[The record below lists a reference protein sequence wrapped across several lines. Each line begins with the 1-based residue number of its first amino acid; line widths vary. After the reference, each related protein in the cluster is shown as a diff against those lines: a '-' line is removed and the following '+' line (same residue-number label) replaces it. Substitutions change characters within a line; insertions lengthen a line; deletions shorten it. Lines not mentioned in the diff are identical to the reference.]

1 MQFTVSSKKLF
12 TKLQAAAQVIN
23 KKNTLPILDCFLL
36 GLRGN
41 ILNIASTDGEV
52 RLVTKVEVQDAEG
65 DIKIAVNAQT
75 LVDALKELPDQPI
88 TFEVNGD
95 NFEVLIHY
103 HNGKFNF
110 IGQSADDYPTPKNLD
125 EKVKQELT
133 IDSDVLLN
141 GISGTVFAVS
151 NDELRP
157 VMCSVFLDITK
168 DDLTFVASDG
178 HRLVKLVSKIA
189 RGTDKA
195 SFTLPTKGANIIT
208 NLLAKQSEPV
218 KIRFDFNNA
227 VFDLTDYTVTIRF
240 IDGRYPNYNSVIPA
254 NNINKFT
261 ISKSSLSAII
271 KRVSVFASEASSL
284 IKLDIDN
291 NALTVSAQDIDYS
304 TAAEENIA
312 IEYDGTPMQ
321 IGFKYRFLLDLLK
334 NIHTDE
340 VELQLSDPSRAALI
354 IPIGGGS
361 GWDSTYLLMPM
372 SLNN

>member
-41 ILNIASTDGEV
+41 ILNIASTNCEV

-65 DIKIAVNAQT
+65 DIKIAVNAKT

-88 TFEVNGD
+88 TFEVNED
-95 NFEVLIHY
+95 NFEIFICY
-103 HNGKFNF
+103 HNGRFNF
-110 IGQSADDYPTPKNLD
+110 IGQSADEYPTPKNLD

-133 IDSDVLLN
+133 IDADVLLN
-141 GISGTVFAVS
+141 GIAGTLFAVA

-157 VMCSVFLDITK
+157 VMNGIYFDITNK
-168 DDLTFVASDG
+168 DVTFVASDG
-178 HRLVKLVSKIA
+178 HRLIKLASNVAK
-189 RGTDKA
+189 GTEQS
-195 SFTLPTKGANIIT
+195 SFILPTKGATIIT
-208 NLLAKQSEPV
+208 KLLAKQSDPV
-218 KIRFDFNNA
+218 KIRFDYNNA
-227 VFDLTDYTVTIRF
+227 VFDLIDYSVTVRF
-240 IDGRYPNYNSVIPA
+240 IEGRYPNYNSVIPA

-284 IKLDIDN
+284 VKLEIDN

-321 IGFKYRFLLDLLK
+321 IGFKYTFLLDLLK
-334 NIHTDE
+334 NIHSDE
-340 VELQLSDPSRAALI
+340 VEVQLSDPSRAALLM
-354 IPIGGGS
+354 PIGSGS

-372 SLNN
+372 QLNG

>member
-1 MQFTVSSKKLF
+1 MKFTVNSKKLF

-52 RLVTKVEVQDAEG
+52 RLVTKVEVEDAQG
-65 DIKIAVNAQT
+65 DIKIAVNAKN
-75 LVDALKELPDQPI
+75 LVDALKELPEQPI
-88 TFEVNGD
+88 TFELNED
-95 NFEVLIHY
+95 NFGVFIHY

-125 EKVKQELT
+125 EKVKKELT
-133 IDSDVLLN
+133 IEAGVLLN

-157 VMCSVFLDITK
+157 VMCSVYFDITK
-168 DDLTFVASDG
+168 DDVTFVASDG

-189 RGTDKA
+189 RGADKA
-195 SFTLPTKGANIIT
+195 SFALPTKGANIIT
-208 NLLAKQSEPV
+208 SLLAKQSEPV

-227 VFDLTDYTVTIRF
+227 VFDLTDYTVTVRF
-240 IDGRYPNYNSVIPA
+240 IDGRYPNYNSVIPV

-261 ISKSSLSAII
+261 ISKSSLSAIV
-271 KRVSVFASEASSL
+271 KRVSVFANEASSL
-284 IKLDIDN
+284 VKLDIDN

-321 IGFKYRFLLDLLK
+321 IGFKYTFLLDLLK
-334 NIHTDE
+334 NMHTDE

-354 IPIGGGS
+354 VPIGGCL
-361 GWDSTYLLMPM
+361 GWNSTYLLMPM
-372 SLNN
+372 LLNS

>member
-1 MQFTVSSKKLF
+1 MKFTVNSKKLF
-12 TKLQAAAQVIN
+12 TKLQAAARVIN
-23 KKNTLPILDCFLL
+23 KKNTLPILDCFML

-41 ILNIASTDGEV
+41 ILNIAAADAEV
-52 RLVTKVEVQDAEG
+52 RLVTKIEVEEAQG
-65 DIKIAVNAQT
+65 DVKTAVNAKT
-75 LVDALKELPDQPI
+75 LVDALKELPEQPI
-88 TFEVNGD
+88 TFEVNED
-95 NFEVLIHY
+95 NFEVFIHY

-141 GISGTVFAVS
+141 GISGTLFAVA

-157 VMCSVFLDITK
+157 VMNGIYFDITK
-168 DDLTFVASDG
+168 DNLSFVASDG
-178 HRLVKLVSKIA
+178 HRLVRLISKVA
-189 RGTDKA
+189 RGIEQS
-195 SFTLPTKGANIIT
+195 SFILPTKGANIIT
-208 NLLAKQSEPV
+208 NLLIKQSEPV

-227 VFDLTDYTVTIRF
+227 VFDLTDYSVTVRF
-240 IDGRYPNYNSVIPA
+240 IDGRYPNYNSVIPV

-271 KRVSVFASEASSL
+271 KRVSVFSSEASSL
-284 IKLDIDN
+284 VKLNIDN

-321 IGFKYRFLLDLLK
+321 IGFKYTFLLDLLK
-334 NIHTDE
+334 NIYTDE
-340 VELQLSDPSRAALI
+340 VGLQLSEPSRAALI
-354 IPIGGGS
+354 VPIGGGS

-372 SLNN
+372 QLND

>member
-1 MQFTVSSKKLF
+1 MKFTISSKKLF

-41 ILNIASTDGEV
+41 ILNIAATDGEV

-75 LVDALKELPDQPI
+75 LVGALKELPDQPI
-88 TFEVNGD
+88 TFEVNED
-95 NFEVLIHY
+95 NFEIFIHY

-110 IGQSADDYPTPKNLD
+110 IGQSGDDYPTPRLLD

-133 IDSDVLLN
+133 IDADVLRN
-141 GISGTVFAVS
+141 GISGTLFAVAD
-151 NDELRP
+151 DELRP
-157 VMCSVFLDITK
+157 VMNGIYFDITNQ
-168 DDLTFVASDG
+168 DIAFVASDG
-178 HRLVKLVSKIA
+178 HRLVKLVSNVA
-189 RGTDKA
+189 RGSEQA
-195 SFTLPTKGANIIT
+195 SFILPTKGANIIT
-208 NLLAKQSEPV
+208 KLLAKQSDPAKV
-218 KIRFDFNNA
+218 RFDFNNV
-227 VFDLTDYTVTIRF
+227 VFDLTDYSVTVRF

-254 NNINKFT
+254 GNPNKFI
-261 ISKSSLSAII
+261 ISKDSLSAII

-284 IKLDIDN
+284 VKLDIDN

-321 IGFKYRFLLDLLK
+321 IGFKYTFLLDLLK
-334 NIHTDE
+334 NIHSDE
-340 VELQLSDPSRAALI
+340 VEVQLSDPSRAALLM
-354 IPIGGGS
+354 PIGSGS

-372 SLNN
+372 QLNG

>member
-1 MQFTVSSKKLF
+1 MRFTVSRKKLF

-23 KKNTLPILDCFLL
+23 KKNTLPILDCFML
-36 GLRGN
+36 GLRNN

-52 RLVTKVEVQDAEG
+52 RLVTKVEVEDAKG
-65 DIKIAVNAQT
+65 DIKIAVNAKT
-75 LVDALKELPDQPI
+75 LVDALKELPEQPI
-88 TFEVNGD
+88 TFEVNED
-95 NFEVLIHY
+95 NFQVIIHY

-110 IGQSADDYPTPKNLD
+110 IGQSVDDYPTPKNLD

-133 IDSDVLLN
+133 IDADVLLN
-141 GISGTVFAVS
+141 GITGTLFAVA

-157 VMCSVFLDITK
+157 VMNGIYFDITK
-168 DDLTFVASDG
+168 DNLSFVASDG
-178 HRLVKLVSKIA
+178 HRLVRLISKAA
-189 RGTDKA
+189 RGTEQS
-195 SFTLPTKGANIIT
+195 SFILPTKGANIIT
-208 NLLAKQSEPV
+208 SLLTKQSEPV

-227 VFDLTDYTVTIRF
+227 VFDLTDYSVTVRF

-261 ISKSSLSAII
+261 ISKSSLSAIV
-271 KRVSVFASEASSL
+271 KRVSVFANENSSL
-284 IKLDIDN
+284 VKFDIDN

-321 IGFKYRFLLDLLK
+321 IGFKYTFLLDLLK

-354 IPIGGGS
+354 VPIGSGS
-361 GWDSTYLLMPM
+361 GWDRTYLLMPM
-372 SLNN
+372 FLND

>member
-23 KKNTLPILDCFLL
+23 KKNTLPILDCFML

-52 RLVTKVEVQDAEG
+52 RLVTKVEVEEAQG
-65 DIKIAVNAQT
+65 DVKVAVNAKT

-88 TFEVNGD
+88 TFEVNED
-95 NFEVLIHY
+95 NFEVCIHY

-110 IGQSADDYPTPKNLD
+110 IGQSADEYPTPKNLD
-125 EKVKQELT
+125 EKVKQELN

-151 NDELRP
+151 DDELRP

-321 IGFKYRFLLDLLK
+321 IGFKYTFLLDLLK
-334 NIHTDE
+334 NMHTDE

-354 IPIGGGS
+354 VPIGGGS
-361 GWDSTYLLMPM
+361 GWNSTYLLMPM
-372 SLNN
+372 QLND

>member
-41 ILNIASTDGEV
+41 TLNIAATDGEV

-65 DIKIAVNAQT
+65 GIKIAVNAQT
-75 LVDALKELPDQPI
+75 LVGALKELPDQPI
-88 TFEVNGD
+88 TFEVNED
-95 NFEVLIHY
+95 NFEIFIHY

-125 EKVKQELT
+125 EKVKQELV
-133 IDSDVLLN
+133 IGADVLLN
-141 GISGTVFAVS
+141 GISGTLFAVA

-157 VMCSVFLDITK
+157 VMNGIYFDITK
-168 DDLTFVASDG
+168 DNLSFVASDG
-178 HRLVKLVSKIA
+178 HRLVRLISKVA
-189 RGTDKA
+189 RGTEQS
-195 SFTLPTKGANIIT
+195 SFILPTKGANIIIS
-208 NLLAKQSEPV
+208 LLAKQSEPV
-218 KIRFDFNNA
+218 KIRFDYNNA
-227 VFDLTDYTVTIRF
+227 VFDLTDYTITVRF
-240 IDGRYPNYNSVIPA
+240 IDGRYPNYNSVIPV

-284 IKLDIDN
+284 VKLDIDN

-321 IGFKYRFLLDLLK
+321 IGFKYTFLLDLLK

-354 IPIGGGS
+354 VPIGSGS
-361 GWDSTYLLMPM
+361 GWDSTYLLMPVM
-372 SLNN
+372 LND